1 MELLL
6 SAVRA
11 TKTSNTKVA
20 RTAKNGTM
28 SNTWRVFQRN
38 FLAFQV
44 SASL

>member
-20 RTAKNGTM
+20 RTAENGEM
-28 SNTWRVFQRN
+28 SSTWLVLRN
-38 FLAFQV
+38 FWAFQV
-44 SASL
+44 SASF